1 MCRENLCKPS
11 KQVVGRE
18 TSVPNVRAVY
28 SSCKYGCCFD
38 SWWLQ
43 AKQAIA
49 KTSKMKQFSCWF
61 ASWSETQ
68 MLQDPLFPLSYSM
81 GGFGAFQLGGFA
93 PDVFDVVI
101 SVAGYGLGTL
111 EPEGRLVSSDESK
124 GCWRLDVGSR
134 ESFRRSGGKD
144 QHWSANDW
152 FLVPWPY
159 ELQVYKLQGNNLLK
173 RLSSHTC
180 YPSGPLDLAHFP
192 C

>member
-1 MCRENLCKPS
+1 MCRENSCKPS

-28 SSCKYGCCFD
+28 SPCKYGCRFD

-124 GCWRLDVGSR
+124 GCWRLG
-134 ESFRRSGGKD
+134 
-144 QHWSANDW
+144 ANDW

-159 ELQVYKLQGNNLLK
+159 ELQVYKLQGNNLL
-173 RLSSHTC
+173 RQVSSHTC
-180 YPSGPLDLAHFP
+180 YPPEPLDLAHFP